1 MRNTGM
7 NNNNPKGNRM
17 AKRYEVRLTADQ
29 VFLLQTALGGQVIK
43 DAKESTNPDTDSDR
57 KETLLERLGT
67 AQELARVLNPIARQ
81 IVAEY
86 EENVVQEFVT
96 NMDQEISKILE

>member
-1 MRNTGM
+1 MQKQYT
-7 NNNNPKGNRM
+7 
-17 AKRYEVRLTADQ
+17 VTLTADQ
-29 VFLLQTALGGQVIK
+29 AFYLEIALGGQIIK
-43 DAKESTNPDTDSDR
+43 DCTNGRTD
-57 KETLLERLGT
+57 RLDT

>member
-1 MRNTGM
+1 LRNKGM

-43 DAKESTNPDTDSDR
+43 DAK
-57 KETLLERLGT
+57 GT